1 MNDVPMLETLGEC
14 RVDGRPV
21 RHRRAAEL
29 AAVLLLSDGAAPRD
43 WLATVL
49 FEGDPSPSSL
59 PTLAMRARRIG
70 LDVRYEREIGAYR
83 IGEGVRCDVVEFLF
97 LLSHGYVAQ
106 AMEFYKGPFMVRSQ
120 SPFAVQT
127 RAHLEQRIVEA
138 VVDSGDGRLMAD
150 ALMVVRDPKLR
161 RTLLRDA
168 DTAMNTAVAAG
179 PAAAM
184 V

>member
-1 MNDVPMLETLGEC
+1 MNDVPMLETLGGC

-29 AAVLLLSDGAAPRD
+29 AAALVLSDGAAPRD
-43 WLATVL
+43 WLSAVL
-49 FEGDPSPSSL
+49 FEEDPSPSSL

-70 LDVRYEREIGAYR
+70 LDVRYERESGAYR
-83 IGEGVRCDVVEFLF
+83 IGEEIRCDVVEFLF

-106 AMEFYKGPFMVRSQ
+106 ALELYKGPFLARSD

-127 RAHLEQRIVEA
+127 RAHLEQRVVEA
-138 VVDSGDGRLMAD
+138 VMDSGDTRLLTAAGR
-150 ALMVVRDPKLR
+150 VVRHPAVQRELSR
-161 RTLLRDA
+161 H
-168 DTAMNTAVAAG
+168 VAAPMG
-179 PAAAM
+179 TMTGAA